1 MAGFD
6 TGCLYSTVKNT
17 SNEPLTFSFLP
28 PHGRSLASGGEFS
41 FIGHPVERMRNG
53 GRNESMAHV
62 NAFESALKTGRMT
75 IKKTPLPVFYD
86 TGTGATKVVSLH
98 LGVLVAHNP
107 CWVESVF
114 SA

>member
-6 TGCLYSTVKNT
+6 TSCLYSTLKNK
-17 SNEPLTFSFLP
+17 SNEQLTFSFVP
-28 PHGRSLASGGEFS
+28 PHGRSMASGEEYS
-41 FIGHPVERMRNG
+41 FIGHPVSRMMG
-53 GRNESMAHV
+53 SGRNDSMAHV

-98 LGVLVAHNP
+98 LGQLVAHNP